1 MSDND
6 GKIYVDASQPATLHN
21 GSNAISCPTLQEAV
35 LAWYRLPDDERERA
49 TIVATDG
56 QRYTAQ
62 EIVRLYYRRRVAGGA
77 LLNASPLNQST
88 LNQLPSYIDVNLGS
102 VAEKPVAA
110 ADLGSVSESAN
121 VELDL
126 DPLKQQVTVTPN
138 VNRAAAP
145 IEITTRVVTDTGGP
159 VEVSGP
165 SQNQPPQGIGIAGS
179 VRAGAQGRA
188 TLSVSFPDKEAV
200 TGWLKEQSD
209 DTAVVFAA
217 RAALRVLP
225 TITFSRWPR
234 SGRTT
239 TREIIL
245 RVFRAVSTAW
255 AVAAFPSHRSVL
267 NGAARAA
274 LRGLGDVSAP
284 SPLRAAV
291 YASATASGE
300 PGANSRA
307 YTVIG
312 YALDAA
318 GSRGR
323 EAFQSLLDAL
333 ATDASLLSDRFSAVT
348 LANSRLWPSYSP
360 PDWVSDAWT
369 ELKLQL
375 LSADE
380 HWEVWTKWYEERLFG
395 VTADQDTEIAR
406 VTIENEIWDQEEDV
420 VNAHIKELLEERE
433 IFRDAVSD
441 ELENPPDADA
451 IPPQVSAA
459 SQFALDREG
468 RIDLVPDAPL
478 PNDMQRELYEDVRYK
493 ALAMSELGH
502 NQLAGMSE
510 PISRFLVV
518 APERIEDVSITRLWS
533 RGNTL
538 RRRLKAHDTAAT
550 SADPTDPAIL
560 STSVAE
566 LLRDLVD
573 TYNVFIVGDPTGRE
587 LDQVRL
593 GPQERNEASAVI
605 NFAVTITEA
614 VHESEGLATADAVET
629 LADQVEAARTAPSGI
644 DGDQAVELSRKTT
657 GNFVIELLRAAYF
670 RVRAEAGFALKEFRA
685 GVYRGFGTATAK
697 VAGLAGLAFISF
709 VATNAQVLKVFVEQ
723 ALHNPALLKII
734 DFISTF
740 GGVH

>member
-1 MSDND
+1 
-6 GKIYVDASQPATLHN
+6 
-21 GSNAISCPTLQEAV
+21 
-35 LAWYRLPDDERERA
+35 
-49 TIVATDG
+49 
-56 QRYTAQ
+56 
-62 EIVRLYYRRRVAGGA
+62 
-77 LLNASPLNQST
+77 
-88 LNQLPSYIDVNLGS
+88 
-102 VAEKPVAA
+102 
-110 ADLGSVSESAN
+110 
-121 VELDL
+121 
-126 DPLKQQVTVTPN
+126 
-138 VNRAAAP
+138 
-145 IEITTRVVTDTGGP
+145 
-159 VEVSGP
+159 
-165 SQNQPPQGIGIAGS
+165 
-179 VRAGAQGRA
+179 
-188 TLSVSFPDKEAV
+188 
-200 TGWLKEQSD
+200 
-209 DTAVVFAA
+209 
-217 RAALRVLP
+217 
-225 TITFSRWPR
+225 
-234 SGRTT
+234 
-239 TREIIL
+239 
-245 RVFRAVSTAW
+245 
-255 AVAAFPSHRSVL
+255 
-267 NGAARAA
+267 
-274 LRGLGDVSAP
+274 
-284 SPLRAAV
+284 
-291 YASATASGE
+291 
-300 PGANSRA
+300 
-307 YTVIG
+307 
-312 YALDAA
+312 
-318 GSRGR
+318 
-323 EAFQSLLDAL
+323 
-333 ATDASLLSDRFSAVT
+333 
-348 LANSRLWPSYSP
+348 
-360 PDWVSDAWT
+360 
-369 ELKLQL
+369 
-375 LSADE
+375 
-380 HWEVWTKWYEERLFG
+380 
-395 VTADQDTEIAR
+395 
-406 VTIENEIWDQEEDV
+406 
-420 VNAHIKELLEERE
+420 
-433 IFRDAVSD
+433 
-441 ELENPPDADA
+441 
-451 IPPQVSAA
+451 
-459 SQFALDREG
+459 
-468 RIDLVPDAPL
+468 VPDAPL